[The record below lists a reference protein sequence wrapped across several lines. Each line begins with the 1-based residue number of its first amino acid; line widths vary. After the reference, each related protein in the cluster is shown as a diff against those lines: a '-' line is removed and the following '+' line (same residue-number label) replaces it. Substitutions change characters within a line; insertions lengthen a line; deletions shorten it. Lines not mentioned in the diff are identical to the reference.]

1 MERLV
6 REELE
11 RWDSDSNID
20 SGAGGGS
27 GSATQRASPG
37 AASAGRARS
46 SNPSQNVSF
55 PSWCSRYPAPS
66 HLAGAGEFSLC
77 LIHLP
82 QSLRNMRHFET
93 DKHCFLMPLNILVM
107 LLR

>member
-37 AASAGRARS
+37 AASGGRARS

-55 PSWCSRYPAPS
+55 PHPGGDPS
-66 HLAGAGEFSLC
+66 MYN
-77 LIHLP
+77 LP
-82 QSLRNMRHFET
+82 HS
-93 DKHCFLMPLNILVM
+93 
-107 LLR
+107 

>member
-27 GSATQRASPG
+27 GSATQRASP
-37 AASAGRARS
+37 SAGSGGRGPRS
-46 SNPSQNVSF
+46 SNPSQNVS
-55 PSWCSRYPAPS
+55 SAASRASPQ
-66 HLAGAGEFSLC
+66 C
-77 LIHLP
+77 LIY
-82 QSLRNMRHFET
+82 R
-93 DKHCFLMPLNILVM
+93 
-107 LLR
+107 

>member
-66 HLAGAGEFSLC
+66 QLAGAGEFPLC

-82 QSLRNMRHFET
+82 RNLRNMRHLRQT
-93 DKHCFLMPLNILVM
+93 NIAF
-107 LLR
+107 